1 MAFSP
6 KNANPAASPYRNE
19 MIRMSVN
26 SNVLVPMTEANQNF
40 SKVIKIVEENG
51 MAVILKDS
59 KPRFMIMN
67 FTEYNEIQVM
77 RQKLFDEAA
86 DSVIAENLEALI
98 ELAK

>member
-1 MAFSP
+1 MI
-6 KNANPAASPYRNE
+6 E
-19 MIRMSVN
+19 MSIN

-51 MAVILKDS
+51 MAVILMDS
-59 KPRFMIMN
+59 KPRFMIMD

-77 RQKLFDEAA
+77 RQKLFDEAS